1 VELLNQIEK
10 RRISMKIRRSSMLAV
25 LSSFILLS
33 MLMVTNGTV
42 CVQAKELSG
51 EKIAVL
57 QQKALTR
64 LTDSILKI
72 QEMPVA
78 EEDIRRVAQYLPA
91 NITGII
97 EEIIAVS
104 KSSAPVEEKVDAIIR
119 TYDSS
124 CYDYVIASIV
134 ADALYYFLCVHNP
147 AGCGPFGFLDE
158 ISYVTWALA
167 VLCYYGVL

>member
-1 VELLNQIEK
+1 M
-10 RRISMKIRRSSMLAV
+10 RISRSSLSAV

-33 MLMVTNGTV
+33 MLVFTNGTV
-42 CVQAKELSG
+42 RAQAKELSG

-57 QQKALTR
+57 QQKALTH

-78 EEDIRRVAQYLPA
+78 EEDIRRVAQYLPE
-91 NITGII
+91 NITGIMEQVI
-97 EEIIAVS
+97 TIS
-104 KSSAPVEEKVDAIIR
+104 KSNAPIEEKVDTIIR

-134 ADALYYFLCVHNP
+134 ADALYYFLCVHNTV
-147 AGCGPFGFLDE
+147 GCGPFAFLDE

>member
-1 VELLNQIEK
+1 M
-10 RRISMKIRRSSMLAV
+10 RISRSHLFAV

-33 MLMVTNGTV
+33 MLMVANGAVCAQTN
-42 CVQAKELSG
+42 ELSG
-51 EKIAVL
+51 KRITAL

-64 LTDSILKI
+64 LTDSVLKI
-72 QEMPVA
+72 QGMPIV
-78 EEDIRRVAQYLPA
+78 EKDIRQIEKFLPENILIIVEDIL
-91 NITGII
+91 
-97 EEIIAVS
+97 AVS
-104 KSSAPVEEKVDAIIR
+104 KSNASVEEKVDTIIR

-147 AGCGPFGFLDE
+147 GGCGPFAFLDE